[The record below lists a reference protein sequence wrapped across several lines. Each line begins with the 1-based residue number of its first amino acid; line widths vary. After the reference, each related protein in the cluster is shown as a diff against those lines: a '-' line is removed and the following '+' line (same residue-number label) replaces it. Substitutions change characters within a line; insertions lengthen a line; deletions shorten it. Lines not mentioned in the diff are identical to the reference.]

1 MRVLVVDDEPLAR
14 IGMRSIVPWE
24 ENGFTLVGEAKNGV
38 EALELA
44 RKYRPDL
51 ILSDIVMPEMDGLT
65 FIREVR
71 RFLPDTRLIIMSCM
85 SEAQYLQEAIRLG
98 VSEYILKE
106 SIEPADIIE
115 AVRRVA
121 EQIRRER
128 VIGDGEAAD
137 AVNRNLVITEFM
149 NLVRA
154 GRIRDAQTIGEKLRA
169 EGLVPQGGRLAAACI
184 GLDYPQEEGEGFSD
198 YSALS
203 VCQEVAAS
211 SLPGILFVSGKKRLS
226 GLFSLGPSV
235 DAAYLERF
243 SGSCGTRP
251 CNASTAPSPWG

>member
-1 MRVLVVDDEPLAR
+1 MAGTTPR
-14 IGMRSIVPWE
+14 
-24 ENGFTLVGEAKNGV
+24 
-38 EALELA
+38 
-44 RKYRPDL
+44 
-51 ILSDIVMPEMDGLT
+51 
-65 FIREVR
+65 
-71 RFLPDTRLIIMSCM
+71 
-85 SEAQYLQEAIRLG
+85 
-98 VSEYILKE
+98 
-106 SIEPADIIE
+106 
-115 AVRRVA
+115 
-121 EQIRRER
+121 RRER
-128 VIGDGEAAD
+128 LREAAD